1 MTDQIL
7 GKTSEIMD
15 YGRARRVDKTK
26 DLINGR
32 HDALIDS
39 ETECL
44 DYTRTQTRYYVQLYE
59 VLQATVQ
66 LQLYRVSC
74 DQG

>member
-44 DYTRTQTRYYVQLYE
+44 DYTDPVLRTAVRGTTGYSTTTAVQGL
-59 VLQATVQ
+59 V
-66 LQLYRVSC
+66 
-74 DQG
+74 